1 MTSTHSSKGS
11 KQSITKHSGTAD
23 ALSWERSST
32 KTRSKDDILSWEGS
46 SVTAKNL
53 SSTHSIHK
61 SAKSKTSA
69 NTRATASDR
78 ISKSILHSDVPST
91 AVSVVPSSSHHSSST
106 EVGGASSQ
114 HISTAQSRVT
124 AQLLKQ
130 DDIWHKMK
138 EQFPVLTE
146 YIQEMQLD
154 KQLPQLMT
162 NLFKLK
168 QLPFSPYSQLMHELR
183 PTMERYII
191 LILCTCIIY
200 RKLQFIYN

>member
-11 KQSITKHSGTAD
+11 KQSITKHSGITD

-32 KTRSKDDILSWEGS
+32 TTRSKDDILSWEGS

-53 SSTHSIHK
+53 SSTHSVHK

-69 NTRATASDR
+69 NTRATASDQ

-106 EVGGASSQ
+106 KVGGASSR
-114 HISTAQSRVT
+114 HISTVQSRVT

-154 KQLPQLMT
+154 KQLPQLLT

-168 QLPFSPYSQLMHELR
+168 QLPFSPYSQLMRELR

-191 LILCTCIIY
+191 LILCYIQKAPNHI
-200 RKLQFIYN
+200 